1 MGLQRLA
8 EEDRQTCSKLVR
20 SKLWAIGCSLFITS
34 SIVNFL
40 ALTLAPA
47 SILVPLEA
55 VQFICNVAF
64 GKFVRKLVIPWRM
77 YGGVGLM
84 CFGVFLAVFF
94 GERGSFCFTEDDLKE
109 KWTFEHGWGWWI
121 YIAITFSFSVV
132 CILAHRKCWAMRKAG
147 KPYPNAQLIM
157 PVLYAVP
164 SSLLGGGQMI
174 VQSKVLS
181 EMLEISIQGPNEYH
195 IDYVIPL
202 AGWFFWVTL
211 LLVSVMGMFWF
222 FRLTQSLGLYEP
234 LFIIPLMQASFI
246 VFGGIAVSSQQ
257 IRRGTPPAAAAAHA
271 AFFIYRDTPSP
282 PFLPALPYTHFCTD
296 RLSPALYPPFSA
308 SRAASSSTSSNPST
322 RRPPPARGDG
332 SSISAAWA
340 RSSSASIWCARRSR
354 CTKVTPRTRTRCS
367 RCRERRSR
375 RSSPRLRSC
384 LRVKGERSSIRAK
397 PHGRR
402 MATSRL
408 PPQCS
413 RMATAQMDRTAR
425 APRRRLSSSK

>member
-1 MGLQRLA
+1 MEGTSYDWPHLRALASTPANITGDCEVVGNVFDIHGCECAEDARAAESMKVVLAIIVHVVGSVGINTGQNLQAMGLQRLA

-64 GKFVRKLVIPWRM
+64 GKFVRKLIIPWRM

-257 IRRGTPPAAAAAHA
+257 IRRGTPPAAAAAHTS
-271 AFFIYRDTPSP
+271 FFIHRDTPSP
-282 PFLPALPYTHFCTD
+282 PSFLLSPTHFCTY
-296 RLSPALYPPFSA
+296 RLSPVPPPSAVVQGRHLLPRVQIPPQGDRRRRVGMGLLPRRPGHDHLRPLFSA
-308 SRAASSSTSSNPST
+308 PD
-322 RRPPPARGDG
+322 ARDVP
-332 SSISAAWA
+332 
-340 RSSSASIWCARRSR
+340 
-354 CTKVTPRTRTRCS
+354 K
-367 RCRERRSR
+367 
-375 RSSPRLRSC
+375 
-384 LRVKGERSSIRAK
+384 
-397 PHGRR
+397 
-402 MATSRL
+402 
-408 PPQCS
+408 
-413 RMATAQMDRTAR
+413 
-425 APRRRLSSSK
+425 